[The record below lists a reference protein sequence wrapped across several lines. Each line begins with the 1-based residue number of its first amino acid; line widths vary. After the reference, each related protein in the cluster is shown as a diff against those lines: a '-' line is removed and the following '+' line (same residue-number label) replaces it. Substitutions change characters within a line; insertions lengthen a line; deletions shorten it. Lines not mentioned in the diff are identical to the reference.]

1 MRRSALVWIL
11 CGCEASSAT
20 AAARTE
26 SAAPAP
32 VAGVSAPGAARTE
45 LREAAPV
52 VVATAPRMDDG
63 SVPGEPALVREW
75 LRAFMYR
82 GWAPQT
88 EIRATGQHGGERL
101 YFNAALAASMRA
113 GAAEHPI
120 GSAAVRELYAGDLK
134 TLKGF
139 ALMHK
144 TGPSGPTGEGWYWY
158 EIYDTDASAEP
169 TVAEPG
175 ARGCVGCHAHAV
187 DFVHSPD
194 TPREDPQPLL

>member
-11 CGCEASSAT
+11 CGCEASSVTGAARAEV
-20 AAARTE
+20 AAA
-26 SAAPAP
+26 AP
-32 VAGVSAPGAARTE
+32 VAADSAPGVAWTE
-45 LREAAPV
+45 LSAAAPLA
-52 VVATAPRMDDG
+52 VAAPGGEDG
-63 SVPGEPALVREW
+63 AVPGEPALVREW
-75 LRAFMYR
+75 LQAFMYR

-101 YFNAALAASMRA
+101 YFNAVLAASMRA

-144 TGPSGPTGEGWYWY
+144 TGPSGLTGEGWYWY
-158 EIYDTDASAEP
+158 EIFGTSASAEP

-187 DFVHSPD
+187 DFVHSPE
-194 TPREDPQPLL
+194 TRREDPQPLL